1 MMRESG
7 RIVAI
12 EDDALW
18 VETIRQSTCGT
29 CAAQKGCGQ
38 GLLNRIGDGR
48 RNHLRVLLD
57 GLPAGQFQL
66 DEQVEFSVPEHV
78 LLRGAMLVY
87 LLPLLAM
94 LAGMASSHALF
105 SSDKLAALGALGGFL
120 VGIAL
125 VRCHAWLTRDSLEY
139 QPTVIPPDSVSLAP
153 HA

>member
-94 LAGMASSHALF
+94 LAGMACSHALF
-105 SSDKLAALGALGGFL
+105 ASDKLAALGALGGFL
-120 VGIAL
+120 AGIAL
-125 VRCHAWLTRDSLEY
+125 VRCHAWLTRDNLEY